1 MTTPRE
7 TRTSKDAVTRRTHVF
22 AGGSVY
28 GRKEKAIAAAGEA
41 FPEKHDVFFDS
52 LMEKVARQREGVP
65 AQEAVRLQQQLGVST
80 TLFQSALGIP
90 PATFKKK
97 LRAKK
102 PFTGSAGYAIS
113 DLEELIE
120 IAEKLLPAEDRK
132 TVDIHKWFGDWIQ
145 IQQPALA
152 GHAPIEILDQPA
164 GREMVKRVLGALAS
178 GAYL

>member
-1 MTTPRE
+1 MNAPRK
-7 TRTSKDAVTRRTHVF
+7 TGPGKDVTARRAYVF
-22 AGGSVY
+22 AGGKVQ
-28 GRKEKAIAAAGEA
+28 GRKEKAIAPGEEG
-41 FPEKHDVFFDS
+41 FPEKYRIVFYTT
-52 LMEKVARQREGVP
+52 MEKVTRQREGVP
-65 AQEAVRLQQQLGVST
+65 AQEAIRLQQQLGVSM

-102 PFTGSAGYAIS
+102 AFTGSAGYAIS
-113 DLEELIE
+113 DLEELLE

-132 TVDIHKWFGDWIQ
+132 TVDIRKWFGDWIQ
-145 IQQPALA
+145 IPQPALA

>member
-1 MTTPRE
+1 MNTPRKTGSSKE
-7 TRTSKDAVTRRTHVF
+7 VATRLAYAF
-22 AGGSVY
+22 AGGNVRAKKKKSIAT
-28 GRKEKAIAAAGEA
+28 KAERFSGMQNIA
-41 FPEKHDVFFDS
+41 FHPT
-52 LMEKVARQREGVP
+52 MEKVARQREGVP
-65 AQEAVRLQQQLGVST
+65 AQEAVRLQQQLGVSI

-102 PFTGSAGYAIS
+102 AFTGSAGYAIS

-120 IAEKLLPAEDRK
+120 IAERLLPAEDRK
-132 TVDIHKWFGDWIQ
+132 TVDIRKWFGDWIQ
-145 IQQPALA
+145 LPQPALA